1 MALINR
7 VCLIYNLY
15 HIYFFKFQS
24 VSSEESIS
32 SSRINR
38 YLEPKK
44 KKKEKTPWW
53 MQDDDDNIGTGLNF
67 CENIIKK
74 YDY

>member
-67 CENIIKK
+67 CENILKK
-74 YDY
+74 I